1 MPNLNIK
8 DEGTTELVRELA
20 ALTGENMT
28 LAVKNSVSERLER
41 KRSNGKEGLAE
52 WLDEITKYTAE
63 ALKDLPSSDKIGDM
77 LYDKKTGLPL

>member
-28 LAVKNSVSERLER
+28 LAVKNSVRERLER

-63 ALKDLPSSDKIGDM
+63 ALKDLPASDKIGDM